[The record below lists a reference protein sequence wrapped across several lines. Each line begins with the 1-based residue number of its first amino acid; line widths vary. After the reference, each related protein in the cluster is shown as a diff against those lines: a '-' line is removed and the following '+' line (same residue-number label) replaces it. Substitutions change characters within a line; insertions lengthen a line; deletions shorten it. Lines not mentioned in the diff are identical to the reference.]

1 MENFEGHAWCLF
13 YFFYRTRDVVKAFG
27 SSPSSSLS
35 SQWCFFYPGVSHA
48 AASRDRKTLFVGD
61 EVIFMIGQR
70 RLDGKGNRSAAAAAA
85 AAAAESYVSTP
96 SGNDNDNASPG
107 AAAAAAFYREG
118 LCRLFFRLVAFR
130 ELETSSLR
138 KFMDNL

>member
-1 MENFEGHAWCLF
+1 M
-13 YFFYRTRDVVKAFG
+13 KAFV

-35 SQWCFFYPGVSHA
+35 LLSPQWCFFYSGVSHA
-48 AASRDRKTLFVGD
+48 AASRDRKTLLLGD

-70 RLDGKGNRSAAAAAA
+70 RRDGKGNRPAAAAAA
-85 AAAAESYVSTP
+85 ASYVSTP

-118 LCRLFFRLVAFR
+118 LCRLFFSFCC
-130 ELETSSLR
+130 
-138 KFMDNL
+138 F

>member
-1 MENFEGHAWCLF
+1 
-13 YFFYRTRDVVKAFG
+13 VKAFG

-35 SQWCFFYPGVSHA
+35 PRSCFFNSGVSH
-48 AASRDRKTLFVGD
+48 ASRDRKTLLEGD
-61 EVIFMIGQR
+61 NGIFMIGQR
-70 RLDGKGNRSAAAAAA
+70 RRDGKGNRPAA

-96 SGNDNDNASPG
+96 SGNDNASPG

-118 LCRLFFRLVAFR
+118 LCRLFFRFVAFS
-130 ELETSSLR
+130 ELETSSLG

>member
-1 MENFEGHAWCLF
+1 M
-13 YFFYRTRDVVKAFG
+13 KAFV
-27 SSPSSSLS
+27 SSPSSSSSLS
-35 SQWCFFYPGVSHA
+35 SLSPQWCFFYSGVSHA
-48 AASRDRKTLFVGD
+48 AASRDRKTLLLGD

-70 RLDGKGNRSAAAAAA
+70 RRDGKGNRPAAAA

-118 LCRLFFRLVAFR
+118 LCRLFFRFVAFS